1 MDEQLE
7 KLILEKLNS
16 MEKSIFLIQ
25 EDVGVLKTD
34 VGTLK
39 SDVQTLKTD
48 VKTLKSDVQTLKSG
62 QASLERWA
70 IRFEYEVMEK
80 LNILIEADKIR
91 EEKLAQ
97 YDLILQRHEKLLEKH
112 SLLLS

>member
-39 SDVQTLKTD
+39 SDVQTLK
-48 VKTLKSDVQTLKSG
+48 SG

-80 LNILIEADKIR
+80 LNILIEADKVR

-97 YDLILQRHEKLLEKH
+97 HDLILQRHEKLLEKH

>member
-1 MDEQLE
+1 MDEQLG

-39 SDVQTLKTD
+39 SDVETLK
-48 VKTLKSDVQTLKSG
+48 LK
-62 QASLERWA
+62 QASIERWA
-70 IRFEYEVMEK
+70 ITFEHEVMEK
-80 LNILIEADKIR
+80 LNILMDADKVR
-91 EEKLAQ
+91 KEKLAQ
-97 YDLILQRHEKLLEKH
+97 HDLILQRHEKLLEKH